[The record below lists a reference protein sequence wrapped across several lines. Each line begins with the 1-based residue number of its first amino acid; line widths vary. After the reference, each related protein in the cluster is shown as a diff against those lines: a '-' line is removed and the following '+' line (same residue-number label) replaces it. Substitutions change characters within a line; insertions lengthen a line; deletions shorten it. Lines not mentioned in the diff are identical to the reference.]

1 MAFQVDPDFK
11 KEVNDLLD
19 HLKLP
24 FLCRE
29 SVEPDGDCF
38 FHSVFYEMQIPGIQ
52 QTLSE
57 EARRVTSSLQLRKEV
72 VDFTRTNPLLQTL
85 DVFEDAKK
93 LRGQEWNSYLHE
105 MRQSGKWAD
114 EFIICMTA
122 LFVGK
127 DILLA
132 TNTNTPDRPFNPIEL
147 AADGPFNSTIPPI
160 TLGHLN
166 QRHFDPIE
174 RKPNEANECLGCGWK
189 GVSLRIHL
197 GRTKKPC
204 KLFYDIQLLQA
215 EASKK
220 AKAQKDEWKKTN
232 QVGNIFIRHEY
243 MDFSFMF
250 FFRRVMRSTIKEEEV
265 RCNLR
270 RKDNERGNPTK
281 NNLRRSDNG

>member
-1 MAFQVDPDFK
+1 MYILFHFSLTMALQVDPDFR

-19 HLKLP
+19 YLKLP
-24 FLCRE
+24 FLCLD
-29 SVEPDGDCF
+29 SVKPDGDCF
-38 FHSVFYEMQIPGIQ
+38 FHAVFYEMQIPEIQ
-52 QTLSE
+52 RTLSQR
-57 EARRVTSSLQLRKEV
+57 ARRVRSSIQLREDV

-93 LRGQEWNSYLHE
+93 LRGREWNSYLHD
-105 MRQSGKWAD
+105 MRLSGKCWAD

-132 TNTNTPDRPFNPIEL
+132 TNTNTPDRPFNPVEL
-147 AADGPFNSTIPPI
+147 AADGPFTSTIPPI

-166 QRHFDPIE
+166 QRHFDPII
-174 RKPNEANECLGCGWK
+174 RKPKEANECLGCGWK

-204 KLFYDIQLLQA
+204 KLFYDVELLSA

-220 AKAQKDEWKKTN
+220 EKARKSEWQKEN
-232 QVGNIFIRHEY
+232 
-243 MDFSFMF
+243 
-250 FFRRVMRSTIKEEEV
+250 RVR
-265 RCNLR
+265 
-270 RKDNERGNPTK
+270 
-281 NNLRRSDNG
+281 